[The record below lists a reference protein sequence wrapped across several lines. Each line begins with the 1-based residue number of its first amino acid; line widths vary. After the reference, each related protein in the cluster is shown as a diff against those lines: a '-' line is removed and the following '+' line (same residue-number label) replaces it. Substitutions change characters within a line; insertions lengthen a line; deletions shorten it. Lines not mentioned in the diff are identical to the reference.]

1 MNASRLPSE
10 FDKFRHEVRL
20 AYKEYLTVPTIM
32 IIAFAVL
39 AIAMVALEKS
49 DISWLDQLRVSIERI
64 TFGGASS
71 TQTTLA
77 AAAGALITITSITF
91 TVLLLAVQQAAGSLS
106 PEIVDQF
113 LRRPFNQIAFGY
125 FVGCLFTRLS
135 FLQLPT
141 PRSTRFCPRC
151 LRSSSAGLPSTYSQP
166 SCTSP

>member
-1 MNASRLPSE
+1 MDASRQPSN
-10 FDKFRHEVRL
+10 FDKFSHEVRL

-77 AAAGALITITSITF
+77 AAAGPS
-91 TVLLLAVQQAAGSLS
+91 S
-106 PEIVDQF
+106 P
-113 LRRPFNQIAFGY
+113 
-125 FVGCLFTRLS
+125 S
-135 FLQLPT
+135 
-141 PRSTRFCPRC
+141 PR
-151 LRSSSAGLPSTYSQP
+151 
-166 SCTSP
+166 